1 MQEEEKLNLEEA
13 FSKLEEIVSALEQE
27 DISLEQSFQTYRE
40 GMELLKRCNQ
50 AIDQVEKQV
59 LVLNEDGEWDE
70 F

>member
-13 FSKLEEIVSALEQE
+13 FAKLEEIVGDLEQE
-27 DISLEQSFQTYRE
+27 DISLEQSFQTYRT

-59 LVLNEDGEWDE
+59 LVLNENGEWDE